1 MAASVQLTHGCGD
14 GLIGGSPDG
23 ESRIRSANENQYRTQ
38 PLRFAT
44 IRAMSSL
51 TEPQAKAYITK
62 LLTAMSKAGGS
73 DLFVS
78 KDFPPSIKMQGSMQP
93 LTNQKLTAE
102 VTRDL
107 AHSLMNERQRA
118 DFAKDLECNFAIS
131 LPGIARFR
139 VNVFM
144 QQQQVG
150 MVIRTIA
157 NEIPDFAKLGLPEN
171 LKDIVMT
178 KRGLVLV
185 VGATGSGKSTTLAA
199 MINHRNRSSAGHIVT
214 VEDPVEFVH
223 QSHQSLVTHREVGI
237 DTHSWHNAL
246 KNTLRQAPDVILIG
260 EIRDTETMEHAIAFA
275 ETGHL
280 CLGTLHSNSA
290 SQTLDRIINFFSEE
304 RRKQLLMDL
313 SSNLCAIISQRLVRT
328 VDGKRRKAA
337 IEILINTPIVAD
349 KLLKGEFHEIK
360 TIMSKSREL
369 GMKTFDRSLFEL
381 YDEGGISYDEAIR
394 NADSA
399 NELRLNI
406 KLNSTRQAKASAKAP
421 PAAVEPAAAAPASVA
436 PADTAPAVVA
446 PVALEP
452 AELSLESDPPE
463 VAPPA

>member
-1 MAASVQLTHGCGD
+1 M
-14 GLIGGSPDG
+14 P
-23 ESRIRSANENQYRTQ
+23 
-38 PLRFAT
+38 
-44 IRAMSSL
+44 SL
-51 TEPQAKAYITK
+51 TEPQAKAHITK

-78 KDFPPSIKMQGSMQP
+78 ANFPPSMKLRGTMRP
-93 LTNQKLTAE
+93 LTDQKLTAE
-102 VTRDL
+102 VTRQL
-107 AHSLMNERQRA
+107 TNSLMNERQRA

-131 LPGIARFR
+131 LPGVARFR

-144 QQQQVG
+144 QQQHVG
-150 MVIRTIA
+150 MVVRTIV
-157 NEIPDFAKLGLPEN
+157 NKIPDFATLGLPES
-171 LKDIVMT
+171 LKEIVT
-178 KRGLVLV
+178 AKRGLVLV

-199 MINHRNRSSAGHIVT
+199 MINHRNRTSAGHIVT

-223 QSHQSLVTHREVGI
+223 QSRQSLITHREVGI

-280 CLGTLHSNSA
+280 CLSTLHANSA
-290 SQTLDRIINFFSEE
+290 NQTIDRIINFFSEE

-313 SSNLCAIISQRLVRT
+313 SSNLRAIISQRLVKT
-328 VDGKRRKAA
+328 ADGKGRKAA
-337 IEILINTPIVAD
+337 MEILINTPIVAD
-349 KLLKGEFHEIK
+349 KLLKGEFHELK

-369 GMKTFDRSLFEL
+369 GMKTFDWSLFEL
-381 YDEGGISYDEAIR
+381 YNEGTISYNEAIQ

-406 KLNSTRQAKASAKAP
+406 KLNGTRQPKEPGSVSSAAETD
-421 PAAVEPAAAAPASVA
+421 AEPQGGAESVA
-436 PADTAPAVVA
+436 TSP
-446 PVALEP
+446 
-452 AELSLESDPPE
+452 ELSLEPDLLDAEAVPS
-463 VAPPA
+463 A

>member
-1 MAASVQLTHGCGD
+1 M
-14 GLIGGSPDG
+14 P
-23 ESRIRSANENQYRTQ
+23 
-38 PLRFAT
+38 
-44 IRAMSSL
+44 SL
-51 TEPQAKAYITK
+51 TEEQAKAYIHK

-78 KDFPPSIKMQGSMQP
+78 KDFPPAMKMQGAMQP
-93 LTNQKLTAE
+93 LTNQKLSGE

-107 AHSLMNERQRA
+107 ANALMNERQRE
-118 DFAKDLECNFAIS
+118 DFARDLECNFAIS
-131 LPGIARFR
+131 LPGVARFR
-139 VNVFM
+139 VNVFV
-144 QQQQVG
+144 QQQNAG

-157 NEIPDFAKLGLPEN
+157 NEIPDFAKLGLPET
-171 LKDIVMT
+171 LKEIVMT

-185 VGATGSGKSTTLAA
+185 VGATGSGKSTSLAA
-199 MINHRNRSSAGHIVT
+199 MIDHRNRNSAGHIVT

-223 QSHQSLVTHREVGI
+223 QSHQSLITHREVGI

-260 EIRDTETMEHAIAFA
+260 EIRDTETMENAIAFA

-290 SQTLDRIINFFSEE
+290 NQTIDRIINFFSEE

-313 SSNLCAIISQRLVRT
+313 SSNLRAIISQRLVRT
-328 VDGKRRKAA
+328 ADGKGRKAA

-360 TIMSKSREL
+360 SIMSKSREL
-369 GMKTFDRSLFEL
+369 GMKTFDWSLFEL
-381 YDEGGISYDEAIR
+381 YNEGTITYDEAIR

-406 KLNSTRQAKASAKAP
+406 KLNGARQPSSELST
-421 PAAVEPAAAAPASVA
+421 EPALQSAAG
-436 PADTAPAVVA
+436 
-446 PVALEP
+446 
-452 AELSLESDPPE
+452 
-463 VAPPA
+463 